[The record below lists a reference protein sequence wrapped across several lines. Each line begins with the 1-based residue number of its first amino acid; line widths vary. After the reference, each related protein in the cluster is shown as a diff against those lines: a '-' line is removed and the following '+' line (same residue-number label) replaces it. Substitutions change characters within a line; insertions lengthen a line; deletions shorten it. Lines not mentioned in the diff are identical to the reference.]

1 MRDKV
6 YLASFLLGAGVLLY
20 AGRGLIA
27 QSAIVAWGL
36 TFAGTT
42 AVGVLGMALYQVQD
56 QLRAS
61 RRELARKEA
70 ELNFAR
76 EVQRALFPRR
86 FPSGTGLDFSA
97 ICVPAAGISGDYYDV
112 LELSGGRL
120 VFAIADVS
128 GKGLSAAI
136 LMSNVHAGLRI
147 LVEGGHA
154 PADLCAQLNRH
165 LCRFTESHMF
175 ATLFYGEWDR
185 AERRLTYVNAGHTT
199 PILAGSSERF
209 RRLDCGG
216 VPIGLLPESSFCAGT
231 VTLEPG
237 DLVVLYSDGITEA
250 GVLDA
255 EPFGE
260 ARLESLIVAHRDQP
274 LGDIQREILAAVR
287 RWSGRDPE
295 DDMTLLLIRAADR
308 PQHPQGEV

>member
-1 MRDKV
+1 MRDKI
-6 YLASFLLGAGVLLY
+6 YLASFLLGAGALLY
-20 AGRGLIA
+20 LGRGLLA
-27 QSAIVAWGL
+27 QYALFTWGL

-76 EVQRALFPRR
+76 EVQRALFPRQ
-86 FPSGTGLDFSA
+86 FPVGSGLEFAA

-112 LELSGGRL
+112 LERSDGRL
-120 VFAIADVS
+120 VFALADVS

-154 PADLCAQLNRH
+154 PEELCAQLNRH
-165 LCRFTESHMF
+165 LCRFTESQRF

-185 AERRLTYVNAGHTT
+185 SQRRLTYVNAGHTT
-199 PILAGSSERF
+199 PILACGGSSDGC
-209 RRLDCGG
+209 RRLDSGG
-216 VPIGLLPESSFCAGT
+216 IPIGLFPDSRFCAGS
-231 VTLEPG
+231 VTLGPG

-250 GVLDA
+250 GILEA

-260 ARLESLIVAHRDQP
+260 SRLQSLIAVHQQKP
-274 LGDIQREILAAVR
+274 LGEIQQVVLDAVHK
-287 RWSGRDPE
+287 WSGREPE
-295 DDMTLLLIRAADR
+295 DDMTLLLVRASEMA
-308 PQHPQGEV
+308 QGAV

>member
-1 MRDKV
+1 MRDKI
-6 YLASFLLGAGVLLY
+6 YLASFLLAAGALLY
-20 AGRGLIA
+20 LGRGLLTQYA
-27 QSAIVAWGL
+27 LFTWGL
-36 TFAGTT
+36 TFVGTT

-76 EVQRALFPRR
+76 EVQRALFPRQ
-86 FPSGTGLDFSA
+86 FPLDSGLEFAA

-112 LELSGGRL
+112 LQRSDGRL
-120 VFAIADVS
+120 VFAVADVS

-147 LVEGGHA
+147 LVEGGHS
-154 PADLCAQLNRH
+154 PAELCAQLNRH
-165 LCRFTESHMF
+165 LCRFTESQRF

-185 AERRLTYVNAGHTT
+185 AQRRLTYVNAGHTT
-199 PILAGSSERF
+199 PILAGCDSDNGCQ
-209 RRLDCGG
+209 RLDSGG
-216 VPIGLLPESSFCAGT
+216 IPIGLFPDSRFCPGT
-231 VTLEPG
+231 VTLDPG

-250 GVLDA
+250 GVMEA

-260 ARLESLIVAHRDQP
+260 SRLESLIAVHRQKP
-274 LGDIQREILAAVR
+274 LREIQQAVLDAVR
-287 RWSGRDPE
+287 KWSGREPE
-295 DDMTLLLIRAADR
+295 DDMTLLLIRASEAA
-308 PQHPQGEV
+308 QGAL

>member
-20 AGRGLIA
+20 AGRGLLA
-27 QSAIVAWGL
+27 QSQLVAWGL

-42 AVGVLGMALYQVQD
+42 AVGVLGLALYQVQH

-70 ELNFAR
+70 ELNFAL
-76 EVQRALFPRR
+76 EVQRALFPRQ
-86 FPSGTGLDFSA
+86 FPLDVGLDFSA
-97 ICVPAAGISGDYYDV
+97 VCVPAAGMSGDYYDV
-112 LELSGGRL
+112 LKMTDDRL

-147 LVEGGHA
+147 LVEAGHS
-154 PADLCAQLNRH
+154 PAELCQQLNRH

-175 ATLFYGEWDR
+175 ATLFYGEWER
-185 AERRLTYVNAGHTT
+185 SNRRLTYVNAGHTT
-199 PILAGSSERF
+199 PILAGHTDGC

-216 VPIGLLPESSFCAGT
+216 VPIGLLPDSSFSAGT
-231 VTLEPG
+231 VTLDPG

-250 GVLDA
+250 GVLEA
-255 EPFGE
+255 EAFGE
-260 ARLESLIVAHRDQP
+260 ARLESLINTNRSRP
-274 LGDIQREILAAVR
+274 LGEIQREILTAVR

-295 DDMTLLLIRAADR
+295 DDMTLLLIRASDGAE
-308 PQHPQGEV
+308 GEP

>member
-1 MRDKV
+1 MRDKI
-6 YLASFLLGAGVLLY
+6 YLASFLVGAGALLY
-20 AGRGLIA
+20 AGRGLLA
-27 QSAIVAWGL
+27 QSAMVTWGL

-76 EVQRALFPRR
+76 EVQRALFPRQ
-86 FPSGTGLDFSA
+86 FPLDSGLEFSA
-97 ICVPAAGISGDYYDV
+97 VCVPAAGISGDYYDV
-112 LELSGGRL
+112 LEMSDGRL
-120 VFAIADVS
+120 IFAIADVS
-128 GKGLSAAI
+128 GKGLSAAL

-147 LVEGGHA
+147 LVEGGHS
-154 PADLCAQLNRH
+154 PAELCSQLNRH
-165 LCRFTESHMF
+165 LCRFTEAQMF

-185 AERRLTYVNAGHTT
+185 AGRRLTYVNAGHTT
-199 PILAGSSERF
+199 PILAGRAHGC

-216 VPIGLLPESSFCAGT
+216 VPIGLFADSSFCAGV
-231 VTLEPG
+231 VTLDPG

-250 GVLDA
+250 GIMEA

-260 ARLESLIVAHRDQP
+260 SRLEALIAAQREKP
-274 LGDIQREILAAVR
+274 LADIQQAVLTAVHD
-287 RWSGRDPE
+287 WSGREPE
-295 DDMTLLLIRAADR
+295 DDMTLLLVRASGAA
-308 PQHPQGEV
+308 QEGL

>member
-1 MRDKV
+1 MRDKL
-6 YLASFLLGAGVLLY
+6 YLAGFLLGAGVLLY
-20 AGRGLIA
+20 VGRGFLA
-27 QSAIVAWGL
+27 QSALLTWGL

-70 ELNFAR
+70 ELTFAR
-76 EVQRALFPRR
+76 EVQRALFPRQ
-86 FPSGTGLDFSA
+86 FPVDSGLEFAA

-112 LELSGGRL
+112 LEPSDGRL
-120 VFAIADVS
+120 VFAVADVS

-147 LVEGGHA
+147 LVEGGHP
-154 PADLCAQLNRH
+154 PAELCSQLNRH
-165 LCRFTESHMF
+165 LCRFTESERF

-185 AERRLTYVNAGHTT
+185 AQRRLTYVNAGHTT
-199 PILAGSSERF
+199 PILAGCGNGDGC

-216 VPIGLLPESSFCAGT
+216 LPIGLFPDSAFRAGT
-231 VTLEPG
+231 VTLDSG

-250 GVLDA
+250 GIGGA
-255 EPFGE
+255 EAFGE
-260 ARLESLIVAHRDQP
+260 SRLESLIARHRHRP
-274 LGDIQREILAAVR
+274 LADIQQAVLDAVHK
-287 RWSGRDPE
+287 WSGREPE
-295 DDMTLLLIRAADR
+295 DDMTLLLIRASDKA
-308 PQHPQGEV
+308 QEGS

>member
-1 MRDKV
+1 MRDKL
-6 YLASFLLGAGVLLY
+6 YLAGFLLLAGGLLY
-20 AGRGLIA
+20 AGRGFLA
-27 QSAIVAWGL
+27 QSALLTWGL

-42 AVGVLGMALYQVQD
+42 AAGVLGMALYQVQD

-70 ELNFAR
+70 ELSFAR
-76 EVQRALFPRR
+76 EVQRALFPRQ
-86 FPSGTGLDFSA
+86 FPTDSGLEFAA

-112 LELSGGRL
+112 LEPSDGRL
-120 VFAIADVS
+120 VFAVADVS

-147 LVEGGHA
+147 LVEGGHS
-154 PADLCAQLNRH
+154 PADLCSQLNRH
-165 LCRFTESHMF
+165 LCRFTESERF

-185 AERRLTYVNAGHTT
+185 ARRRLTYVNAGHTV
-199 PILAGSSERF
+199 PILAGSSGDNGC
-209 RRLDCGG
+209 RRLDSGG
-216 VPIGLLPESSFCAGT
+216 MPIGLFPDSHFSAGK
-231 VTLEPG
+231 VTLSVG

-250 GVLDA
+250 GIGGT

-260 ARLESLIVAHRDQP
+260 SRLESLIAAHRHRP
-274 LGDIQREILAAVR
+274 LADIQQAVLDAVH

-295 DDMTLLLIRAADR
+295 DDMTLLLIRASDKT
-308 PQHPQGEV
+308 QEG

>member
-6 YLASFLLGAGVLLY
+6 YLAGFLLGAGVLLY
-20 AGRGLIA
+20 LGRGFLA
-27 QSAIVAWGL
+27 QSALLTWGL

-42 AVGVLGMALYQVQD
+42 AAGILGMALYQVQD

-70 ELNFAR
+70 ELSFAR
-76 EVQRALFPRR
+76 EVQRALFPRQ
-86 FPSGTGLDFSA
+86 FPVDSGLEFAA

-112 LELSGGRL
+112 LEPSDGRL
-120 VFAIADVS
+120 VFAVADVS

-147 LVEGGHA
+147 LVEGGHP
-154 PADLCAQLNRH
+154 PAELCSQLNRH
-165 LCRFTESHMF
+165 LCRFTESQRF

-185 AERRLTYVNAGHTT
+185 ASHRLTYVNAGHTT
-199 PILAGSSERF
+199 PILAGCSHGCQ
-209 RRLDCGG
+209 RLDSGG
-216 VPIGLLPESSFCAGT
+216 IPIGLFPDSHFSAGN
-231 VTLEPG
+231 VTLSPG

-250 GVLDA
+250 GIGGV

-260 ARLESLIVAHRDQP
+260 SRLESLIATHRHRP
-274 LGDIQREILAAVR
+274 LADIQQTVLDAVR
-287 RWSGRDPE
+287 KWSGREPE
-295 DDMTLLLIRAADR
+295 DDMTLLLIRASDR
-308 PQHPQGEV
+308 AQGEP

>member
-1 MRDKV
+1 MRDKL
-6 YLASFLLGAGVLLY
+6 YLAGFLLGAGVLLY
-20 AGRGLIA
+20 LGRGLLA
-27 QSAIVAWGL
+27 QSALVAWGL

-42 AVGVLGMALYQVQD
+42 AVGILGMALYQVQD

-70 ELNFAR
+70 ELSFAR
-76 EVQRALFPRR
+76 EVQRALFPRQ
-86 FPSGTGLDFSA
+86 FPDGSGLEFAA

-112 LELSGGRL
+112 LEPSDGRL
-120 VFAIADVS
+120 VFAVADVS

-147 LVEGGHA
+147 LVEGGHS
-154 PADLCAQLNRH
+154 PAELCSQLNRH
-165 LCRFTESHMF
+165 LCRFTESERF

-185 AERRLTYVNAGHTT
+185 ARRCLTYVNAGHTV
-199 PILAGSSERF
+199 PILTGSGDGC

-216 VPIGLLPESSFCAGT
+216 IPIGLFPDSAFCAGT
-231 VTLEPG
+231 VTLDPG

-250 GVLDA
+250 GIGEA

-260 ARLESLIVAHRDQP
+260 SRLEALVAAHRHRP
-274 LGDIQREILAAVR
+274 LADIQQTVLDAVHK
-287 RWSGRDPE
+287 WSGREPE
-295 DDMTLLLIRAADR
+295 DDMTLLLIRASGAA
-308 PQHPQGEV
+308 QGES